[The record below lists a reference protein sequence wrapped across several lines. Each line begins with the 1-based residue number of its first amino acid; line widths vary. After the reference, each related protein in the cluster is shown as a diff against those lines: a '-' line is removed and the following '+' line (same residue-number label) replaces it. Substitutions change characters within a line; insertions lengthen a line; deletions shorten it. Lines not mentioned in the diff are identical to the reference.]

1 MEGSQDQFRMIS
13 RACVIPP
20 PDDALKNVA
29 LESKGP
35 SVSALDE
42 VGEDRE
48 VDGDGMGADGKYDW
62 EQKRKEVFEEMK
74 PKMKASWCA
83 PVAPG
88 TPISSYDEPSKWPR
102 EVPNRKDLKTDEEKK
117 NYETALSNFAMILFE
132 PFQVDWIQLGEEPN
146 RRTLFIRND
155 IGEVTKWEER
165 IVAP

>member
-13 RACVIPP
+13 RVCVIPP

-42 VGEDRE
+42 AGEDRE
-48 VDGDGMGADGKYDW
+48 EGGDCRGTDGKYNW
-62 EQKRKEVFEEMK
+62 EQKRKEVFEDMK

-88 TPISSYDEPSKWPR
+88 TPISSYDTPSKWPR
-102 EVPNRKDLKTDEEKK
+102 EVPNRKDLKTEEEKK
-117 NYETALSNFAMILFE
+117 NYEIALSNFAMVLFE

-146 RRTLFIRND
+146 RRTLFIRKD